1 MSVKKYSLYARHFW
15 KILHNLGKKD
25 QNIININNVSIMV
38 ENTLHTGWTTSVL
51 QSKKHPLI
59 YGRAKLSSKYSLLKG
74 NCFWL
79 QN

>member
-1 MSVKKYSLYARHFW
+1 MSVKKYSLCARHFW
-15 KILHNLGKKD
+15 KILYNLGKKD
-25 QNIININNVSIMV
+25 QNIININHVFITV
-38 ENTLHTGWTTSVL
+38 ENMLHTGWSTNVL

-74 NCFWL
+74 NRFWL